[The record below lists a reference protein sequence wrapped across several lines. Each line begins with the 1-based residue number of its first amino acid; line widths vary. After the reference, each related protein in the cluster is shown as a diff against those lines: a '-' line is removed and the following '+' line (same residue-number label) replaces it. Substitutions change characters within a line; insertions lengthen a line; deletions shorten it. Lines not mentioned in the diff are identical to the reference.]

1 MKQTFIL
8 PILLVCCVSINAQS
22 LDCRSVCTQNAMR
35 DSMGHNHGLHINIIY
50 RPLPPELPSIPC
62 ELCRQLSG
70 QSVDCPTK
78 TQSEVVASA
87 DTVFMRHPGLLPET
101 TSPEVLKQFTAA
113 SISQNMDSKINLL
126 ESLIRSTSGVIKYRA
141 YLQLTM
147 AILRSQSKN
156 YRTRLA
162 QYLQAMEN
170 IDLSVH
176 PQAELLKSDMS
187 FIRAYLA
194 FEQGN
199 IDEGL
204 RQVNRAI
211 AQEPQMLNARLLHT
225 ALLVRQFDSMYAAGI
240 RNNRQCRSLINGL
253 FYSAGDI
260 VDLGPCPHQAIAF
273 AQELDGWAK
282 QKQVSTLIPLAYLY
296 KIARQETYLSQL
308 IEQNIPD
315 KFDRLPTGC
324 SRYLFDT
331 LNEIKKVGV
340 K

>member
-1 MKQTFIL
+1 
-8 PILLVCCVSINAQS
+8 
-22 LDCRSVCTQNAMR
+22 
-35 DSMGHNHGLHINIIY
+35 
-50 RPLPPELPSIPC
+50 
-62 ELCRQLSG
+62 
-70 QSVDCPTK
+70 
-78 TQSEVVASA
+78 
-87 DTVFMRHPGLLPET
+87 MRHPGLLPET

-147 AILRSQSKN
+147 AILRSQSDQ
-156 YRTRLA
+156 TRLA
-162 QYLQAMEN
+162 HYLQAMEN
-170 IDLSVH
+170 IDLSTH
-176 PQAELLKSDMS
+176 PQAELLKSDLS

-211 AQEPQMLNARLLHT
+211 AQDPHMLNARLLHT

-240 RNNRQCRSLINGL
+240 RRQCRSLINGL

-308 IEQNIPD
+308 IEQTPEKID
-315 KFDRLPTGC
+315 HLPAKC
-324 SRYLFDT
+324 ARYLLNT